1 MNYDL
6 DRFIKMQERDFDKA
20 YNEIKNG
27 HKVTHWIW
35 YIFPQVKGLG
45 FSYNSEFYGID
56 GLEEAKA
63 YLNNKYL
70 KDNLIKISEALL
82 NLDSSDPLDVMG
94 YPDDL
99 KLFSSMTLFNEAD
112 PTIDVF
118 SKVLDKYYD
127 GDRDEKTLNILHNN
141 I

>member
-20 YNEIKNG
+20 YSEIKNG

-56 GLEEAKA
+56 GLFSGK
-63 YLNNKYL
+63 
-70 KDNLIKISEALL
+70 IK
-82 NLDSSDPLDVMG
+82 
-94 YPDDL
+94 
-99 KLFSSMTLFNEAD
+99 
-112 PTIDVF
+112 
-118 SKVLDKYYD
+118 
-127 GDRDEKTLNILHNN
+127 
-141 I
+141 